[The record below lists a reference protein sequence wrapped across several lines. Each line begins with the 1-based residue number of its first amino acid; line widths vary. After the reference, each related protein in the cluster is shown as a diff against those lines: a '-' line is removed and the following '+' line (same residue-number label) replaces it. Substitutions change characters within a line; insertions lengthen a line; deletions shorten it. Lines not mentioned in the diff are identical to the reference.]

1 MNNQITNNPTFDNRH
16 SNYSVDFRKFR
27 ETVEKLEDLA
37 RKGLD
42 KVDARRGL
50 HATRELVEI
59 WNELDPS
66 QRAAVGIELVQ
77 DYYRRS
83 LNGEKH

>member
-1 MNNQITNNPTFDNRH
+1 MKNQISDNPAFDNGQC
-16 SNYSVDFRKFR
+16 NFSVDFRQFR
-27 ETVEKLEDLA
+27 ETVERLEDLA

-42 KVDARRGL
+42 RADTRSGL
-50 HATRELVEI
+50 HATRELVAI

-77 DYYRRS
+77 DYYRRN
-83 LNGEKH
+83 LNGERH